1 MPLHSRILTILRAT
15 NRPKM
20 DVVIDQLES
29 VGYFTRGAG
38 GHHIGRG
45 GLAQH
50 SIEVYDFMK
59 RWFGRVLPD
68 DSIAVVALFHDL
80 GKLNGRHPEHWD
92 RSVALLEDWGFVLTD
107 AERYAIAHH
116 HDLRPGSVF
125 HLLRAA
131 LGLGDMW
138 STHQWFKEH
147 PSRRRKR

>member
-1 MPLHSRILTILRAT
+1 M
-15 NRPKM
+15 N
-20 DVVIDQLES
+20 VVIDKLES

-38 GHHIGRG
+38 GHHIGRE

-59 RWFGRVLPD
+59 RWFGWVLPS

-92 RSVALLEDWGFVLTD
+92 RSVALLDEWRFALTD

-116 HDLRPGSVF
+116 HDLRPGSFF

>member
-131 LGLGDMW
+131 LSLGDMR